1 MSSPH
6 SDSQP
11 DLVEAFLALEPT
23 EGRPRRGE
31 GIVVALSGGADSV
44 VLLHL
49 LTRLRERLDLR
60 LLAAH
65 ADHGLRE
72 ESAQDLTFCRSLCAR
87 LGVPFAETRLEL
99 GATGTGGLEAEARRA
114 RYRFLDA
121 LRDDHGL
128 DVVATGHHQDDHVET
143 LLLWLFRGSGL
154 RGLRGIAA
162 RSCGRLRPL
171 QGFSRAQLRLYAE
184 AEGLEWQEDA
194 TNLQPVYLRNRI
206 RHELR
211 PLLVE
216 LFGEAG
222 PQRLGEF
229 ARRATEELDCLQ
241 TVAAQLAAE
250 LTLESDAGSVSLERE
265 AFVALP
271 FGLRL
276 HILRRLLERIQPET
290 ADQRWN
296 ETAFR
301 RVLSFVGDG
310 QPGRQMPLPGGGT
323 LHLSRHD
330 WALEAPTSNRR
341 DRSFTLFADSLPTT
355 EGLVNLPEGEYA
367 LFDADR
373 VHFPLILRTVE
384 PGDRIQPAGM
394 AGHKRL
400 AELLREQGVPRR
412 RRSSALVVEDADEI
426 IWAVGRARAAH
437 AEPGESSQR
446 ILRLQVVERAER
458 KAPE

>member
-1 MSSPH
+1 
-6 SDSQP
+6 
-11 DLVEAFLALEPT
+11 LN
-23 EGRPRRGE
+23 
-31 GIVVALSGGADSV
+31 
-44 VLLHL
+44 
-49 LTRLRERLDLR
+49 LR

-72 ESAQDLTFCRSLCAR
+72 DSAEDLEFCRSMCSR
-87 LGVPFAETRLEL
+87 LDVPFAETRLEL
-99 GATGTGGLEAEARRA
+99 GAMGTGGLEAEARRG

-121 LRDDHGL
+121 LRHEHGL

-162 RSCGRLRPL
+162 RTSGRLRPL
-171 QGFSRAQLRLYAE
+171 HAFSRAQLRQYAE
-184 AEGLEWQEDA
+184 AEGLAWREDPS
-194 TNLQPVYLRNRI
+194 NEQPVYLRNRI

-241 TVAAQLAAE
+241 SVAARLAAE
-250 LTLESDAGSVSLERE
+250 LTLESDARSATLERE
-265 AFVALP
+265 AFAALP

-276 HILRRLLERIQPET
+276 HILRRLLEGIQPET
-290 ADQRWN
+290 VDQRWN

-301 RVLSFVGDG
+301 RVLSFVEEGR
-310 QPGRQMPLPGGGT
+310 PGRQMPLPGGGT
-323 LHLSRHD
+323 LHLSRHE
-330 WALEAPTSNRR
+330 WALEAPTSERQ
-341 DRSFTLFADSLPTT
+341 DQGFTLFADSLPRT
-355 EGLVNLPEGEYA
+355 EGLVTLPEGECA

-373 VHFPLILRTVE
+373 VRFPLILRTVE
-384 PGDRIQPAGM
+384 PGDRIRRAGM

-437 AEPGESSQR
+437 VEPGESSRR

-458 KAPE
+458 KTSE